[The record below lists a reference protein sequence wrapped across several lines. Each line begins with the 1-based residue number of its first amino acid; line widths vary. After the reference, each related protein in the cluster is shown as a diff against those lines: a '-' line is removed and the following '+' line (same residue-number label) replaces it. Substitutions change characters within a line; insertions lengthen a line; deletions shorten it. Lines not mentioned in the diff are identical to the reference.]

1 MAPIRDTRDYHR
13 HHPVDLMTE
22 WTVCETF
29 GSIDSPFMPYLDK
42 PKSYG
47 AIIGDG
53 LQKKGLLRSGL
64 RVCEIGGG
72 YGTLMRGLLEAHEEQ
87 VGHVVM
93 LDLSRSL
100 LEKQKKTLAR
110 WKDKIT
116 YLEGDV
122 TERMPDL
129 SGCDVVILNEMIGDL
144 DTWTDLDPE
153 KLPGEVLSYVNRYGL
168 EIPCGETFNFN
179 LGAVSLV
186 QEICRTGIPA
196 FISEHSSDPIIPGDM
211 GYLAKGLIPDGYPR
225 EIKLHGHSEFTIRF
239 SHLVRVAE
247 AMGRKTL
254 TGSMIDLLGLKRL
267 GKMEA
272 VFRSRIFPSEEQEM
286 IFELLDHIREYRW
299 LIIQ

>member
-47 AIIGDG
+47 AIIGDR
-53 LQKKGLLRSGL
+53 LREWGLLRSGSRL
-64 RVCEIGGG
+64 CEIGGG
-72 YGTLMRGLLEAHEEQ
+72 YGTLMRGLLEAYGEQ
-87 VGHVVM
+87 IEHIVM
-93 LDLSRSL
+93 MDVSRSL
-100 LEKQKKTLAR
+100 LERQKKTLAL
-110 WKDKIT
+110 WEDMIT
-116 YLEGDV
+116 YIEGDI
-122 TERMPDL
+122 TEMIPDL
-129 SGCDVVILNEMIGDL
+129 SGGDVVILNEMIGDL
-144 DTWTDLDPE
+144 DTWTELDPE
-153 KLPGEVLSYVNRYGL
+153 KLPREVSSYINQYGL

-186 QEICRTGIPA
+186 QEICRRGIPA
-196 FISEHSSDPIIPGDM
+196 FISEHSSDPIIPEDM
-211 GYLAKGLIPDGYPR
+211 DYLAKGLMPDGYPR

-247 AMGRKTL
+247 ATGRKPL

-267 GKMEA
+267 EKMET
-272 VFRSRIFPSEEQEM
+272 VFRSRLFPSEEQEM

-299 LIIQ
+299 LMIQ